1 MSEWR
6 PTDLI
11 QQCLKLNVFVFPP
24 MAHEI
29 DIFKML
35 RKSFLTSHKAPNLG
49 PFDMLLMQ
57 NKLNDEM

>member
-1 MSEWR
+1 
-6 PTDLI
+6 
-11 QQCLKLNVFVFPP
+11 